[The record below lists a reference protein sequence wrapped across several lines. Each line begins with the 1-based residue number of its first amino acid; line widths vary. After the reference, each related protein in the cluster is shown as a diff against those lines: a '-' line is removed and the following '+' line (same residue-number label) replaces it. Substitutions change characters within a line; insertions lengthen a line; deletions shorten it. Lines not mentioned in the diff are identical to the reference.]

1 MENKDLI
8 YGRNPVLEYIKSSE
22 SGKGM
27 ELFISDS
34 AHGPAVDTIKKEAS
48 KKNIRIRIVKKDF
61 FSDMEHLSNQGVAL
75 KYRNEKKSSDP
86 EILLKKTFDEKSC
99 LVLLD
104 QITDPQNTGSIIRTA
119 EALGCSGVITLKD
132 NSSSINSTVIKAS
145 AGATAH
151 IEIATVTNA
160 SAFIQKAKDSGLW
173 VIGSSDRGS
182 HELSGIKKFRPALI
196 VIGSEGS
203 GMRKLTGERC
213 DVTVRIPLKGEVSS
227 LNASVAAGIIIYEI
241 MKD

>member
-22 SGKGM
+22 NGNGM
-27 ELFISDS
+27 ELYISDS
-34 AHGPAVDTIKKEAS
+34 AHGPAIDSIKKEAS
-48 KKNIRIRIVKKDF
+48 KKSIRIRIVKKDF
-61 FSDMEHLSNQGVAL
+61 FSDMDHLSNQGVAL
-75 KYRNEKKSSDP
+75 KYRNERKTSDP
-86 EILLKKTFDEKSC
+86 DLLLQRTFEEKSC

-119 EALGCSGVITLKD
+119 EALGCTGIVTLKD
-132 NSSSINSTVIKAS
+132 NSSSINPTVIKAS

-151 IEIATVTNA
+151 IEILTVINA

-173 VIGSSDRGS
+173 VIGSSDKGT
-182 HELSGIKKFRPALI
+182 HELTGLKKFRPALV
-196 VIGSEGS
+196 VIGSEGA

-213 DVTVRIPLKGEVSS
+213 DITVKIPLKGEVSS

>member
-1 MENKDLI
+1 MENKNLI
-8 YGRNPVLEYIKSSE
+8 YGRNPALEYIKSSE
-22 SGKGM
+22 NSNGM

-34 AHGPAVDTIKKEAS
+34 AHGSAIDLLKKEAN

-61 FSDMEHLSNQGVAL
+61 FSDIDHLSNQGVAL
-75 KYRNEKKSSDP
+75 KYRNERKSSDP
-86 EILLKKTFDEKSC
+86 DLLLNRTFDEKSC

-119 EALGCSGVITLKD
+119 EALGCSGIVTLKD
-132 NSSSINSTVIKAS
+132 NSSSINPTVIKAS

-151 IEIATVTNA
+151 IEILTVTNA
-160 SAFIQKAKDSGLW
+160 SAFIQKAKDHGLW
-173 VIGSSDRGS
+173 VIGSSDKGS
-182 HELSGIKKFRPALI
+182 HELSGLNKFRPALI
-196 VIGSEGS
+196 VIGSEGT

-213 DVTVRIPLKGEVSS
+213 DITVRIPLKGEVSS